1 MMEHSPCKDC
11 PDRHTACHDSCDK
24 YKEWKER
31 YQAQQQHLKD
41 NKYRMLVP
49 MSEAR
54 EKMRTHYTKHPM
66 PGRKGGIQ

>member
-1 MMEHSPCKDC
+1 MREDSPCKDC

-24 YKEWKER
+24 YKAWKER
-31 YQAQQQHLKD
+31 YTAQQKHLDD

-54 EKMRTHYTKHPM
+54 EKASIHYTKHPI

>member
-1 MMEHSPCKDC
+1 MMEYSPCKDC

-24 YKEWKER
+24 YKDWKVR
-31 YQAQQQHLKD
+31 YQAQQKHLND

-54 EKMRTHYTKHPM
+54 EKKRTHYTKHPM
-66 PGRKGGIQ
+66 PGSKGGIQ